1 MGKARDWG
9 DVGVEGGPGA
19 IRREGDDPA
28 TDIPFDNAPP
38 AQTNGE
44 AHFAEELP
52 GHSKAPVPVTIYTYD
67 EMVNLPPP
75 DFAVHGLVVRRA
87 KDVMFGPSN
96 VFRSFIATDLGG
108 SVSTGN
114 TYHGLAVKEMK
125 VFYVANEG
133 AHGVGRKRIAA
144 WMAYHGI
151 LPEARRN
158 IFLIKAET
166 ILPNET
172 SRNNL
177 LAAIRQIVE
186 PGEDFFIIFDV
197 LRGTMTGSES
207 DDEAAHAWTAAAEIL
222 IAEGATIL
230 TVTHSPYS
238 EDARMRGHSHLW
250 GSFDARL
257 QVEGDK
263 EKRTAV
269 LKIDRIKD
277 HESTGQWGFTL
288 DEQETDEHP
297 GEFSLVPRLDSAVR
311 PKTRGPAPKQNALL
325 REVIEQAIDEAWAMI
340 TPFSDGPAIKAV
352 SDRIVRD
359 RYYLR
364 MGEVEPTDERAKAS
378 QRQAFY
384 RPLKAM
390 IEKGQV
396 RAHPIDKE
404 RFIWLP

>member
-1 MGKARDWG
+1 MRAGRHRIEDELARRG
-9 DVGVEGGPGA
+9 ITLRG
-19 IRREGDDPA
+19 R
-28 TDIPFDNAPP
+28 
-38 AQTNGE
+38 
-44 AHFAEELP
+44 
-52 GHSKAPVPVTIYTYD
+52 
-67 EMVNLPPP
+67 
-75 DFAVHGLVVRRA
+75 
-87 KDVMFGPSN
+87 
-96 VFRSFIATDLGG
+96 
-108 SVSTGN
+108 
-114 TYHGLAVKEMK
+114 
-125 VFYVANEG
+125 
-133 AHGVGRKRIAA
+133 GVGRKRIAA

-151 LPEARRN
+151 PLEARSN

-166 ILPNET
+166 ILPNEI

-177 LAAIRQIVE
+177 LAAIRLLVE

-238 EDARMRGHSHLW
+238 DDARMRGHSHLW

-297 GEFSLVPRLDSAVR
+297 GEFSLVPRLDGTVR
-311 PKTRGPAPKQNALL
+311 PKKRGRPGKQNSLL
-325 REVIEQAIDEAWAMI
+325 VEVIEQAIAEAGVMI
-340 TPFSDGPAIKAV
+340 MPFSDGPAIKAV
-352 SDRIVRD
+352 SDRTVRE

-364 MGEVEPTDERAKAS
+364 MGQMEPDDAADKERVRKAFS
-378 QRQAFY
+378 

-390 IEKGQV
+390 IDKKEAL
-396 RAHPIDKE
+396 AHLKDGE
-404 RFIWLP
+404 RFLWLP

>member
-1 MGKARDWG
+1 LRT
-9 DVGVEGGPGA
+9 
-19 IRREGDDPA
+19 REPLEV
-28 TDIPFDNAPP
+28 N
-38 AQTNGE
+38 
-44 AHFAEELP
+44 
-52 GHSKAPVPVTIYTYD
+52 SKAFAGKEQHRGEQGPPVPTKIYTYD

-87 KDVMFGPSN
+87 KNVMFGPSN
-96 VFRSFIATDLGG
+96 VFKSFVATDFGG
-108 SVSTGN
+108 SVSTGA
-114 TYHGLAVKEMK
+114 TFHGMATKKMK

-151 LPEARRN
+151 PLEARSN

-166 ILPNET
+166 ILPNEI

-177 LAAIRQIVE
+177 LAAIRLLVE

-238 EDARMRGHSHLW
+238 EDTRMRGHSHLW

-263 EKRTAV
+263 EKQTAV

-288 DEQETDEHP
+288 DEQETEEHP
-297 GEFSLVPRLDSAVR
+297 GEFSLVQRLDGTVR
-311 PKTRGPAPKQNALL
+311 PKKRGRPGKQNSLL
-325 REVIEQAIDEAWAMI
+325 VEVIEQAIAEAGVMI
-340 TPFSDGPAIKAV
+340 MPFSDGPAIKAV
-352 SDRIVRD
+352 SDRTVRE

-364 MGEVEPTDERAKAS
+364 MGQKEPDDAADKERVRKA
-378 QRQAFY
+378 FN

-390 IEKGQV
+390 IDKKEALAHLKDGSCGFRDSGTCGRDIYSPLKGRGNMSRPAQRSV
-396 RAHPIDKE
+396 CR
-404 RFIWLP
+404 